1 MYNTFC
7 SRLYAS
13 SMSGSYEKNIKDLKN
28 GPAISRLSQVQ
39 QSLILHYLIETVYF
53 K

>member
-1 MYNTFC
+1 MCNTFC
-7 SRLYAS
+7 SGLYAS

-28 GPAISRLSQVQ
+28 GPEISRLSQIQ
-39 QSLILHYLIETVYF
+39 QSLILNYLIETVYF